1 MSSRHSTPQPDAD
14 VLARA
19 MDRAVGARAIEGNV
33 VEHHA
38 DSPSVLAAMLAMIG
52 QAQRRVHLENYIIR
66 DDHTGRR
73 FADALIGRAAAGAE
87 VSVLYDSLGCR
98 GTPRRFWQRL
108 RKAGVLVRGFNPVFS
123 ARPLDALTRNHRKL
137 LVVDGRRAMLG
148 GVCIGDEWAGDPARG
163 RQPWRDTAFTVTGP
177 AALALDGTFD
187 RVWARA
193 GPPGKPEPEEPPSPG
208 DVAVRVVEGV
218 PGRARISRAA
228 QLAYASALE
237 RIWITDAYL
246 LAPPPLQGALLDAAR
261 DGIDVRVLVP
271 GISDAPLVQGL
282 TRMGYGELL
291 DAGIRVFEWTGP
303 MLHAKSMVVDRRWA
317 RVGSSN
323 LNVSSLYANY
333 ELDVL
338 VESPALCEE
347 LAAQFRRDLAASRE
361 IVLRPRRYLRRLTGV
376 PGEPGAPASA
386 PTHRRSLRERR
397 GVAAVALR
405 RIAGG
410 LRRRLFA
417 TGAVGAAVAGTLILL
432 FPTASSVVLGAGA
445 MLLAVTLGLEAA
457 RRRRR
462 DDGP

>member
-1 MSSRHSTPQPDAD
+1 MSSRHSTPRTDAD

-19 MDRAVGARAIEGNV
+19 MDRAVGARAIGGNV

-38 DSPSVLAAMLAMIG
+38 ASPQVLSRMLAMIG
-52 QAQRRVHLENYIIR
+52 EAQHRVHLENYIIR

-73 FADALIGRAAAGAE
+73 FADALIERAAAGVE

-108 RKAGVLVRGFNPVFS
+108 RKAGVAVRSFNPVFS

-137 LVVDGRRAMLG
+137 LAVDGRRAMLG
-148 GVCIGDEWAGDPARG
+148 GICLGDEWAGDPARG
-163 RQPWRDTAFTVTGP
+163 RQPWRDTSLTIAGP
-177 AALALDGTFD
+177 AAFALDGTFD

-193 GPPGKPEPEEPPSPG
+193 GAPGKPEPHEATQSPG

-218 PGRARISRAA
+218 PGRARISRTT
-228 QLAYASALE
+228 QLAFASALE

-261 DGIDVRVLVP
+261 DGIDVRILVP
-271 GISDAPLVQGL
+271 GISDAPLLRDL

-291 DAGIRVFEWTGP
+291 EAGIRVFEWTGP

-347 LAAQFRRDLAASRE
+347 LAAQFRRDMAGSRE

-376 PGEPGAPASA
+376 PGEPGAPA
-386 PTHRRSLRERR
+386 PYHRRSLRERR

-432 FPTASSVVLGAGA
+432 FPNASSVVLGAGA
-445 MLLAVTLGLEAA
+445 MLLALTLGLEAA